1 MKKSR
6 EYSFSEGWL
15 SGFTQIQVNRL
26 LIVRHYRTTPDIKVS
41 PKQHQILVGL
51 ILGDLFVQRR
61 KPNWNSSLAFW
72 QGADNKDYVFHLF
85 DIFKEFCNKEPQI
98 TSRIDKRNNK
108 TYSYAHFTT
117 RNLLSLNC
125 YRELFYLN
133 GVKIVPGNIGDLL
146 APISLAYWAMDDGY
160 ADRKGFMFCTDS
172 FLKDEVILLTQVLQD
187 KFKLDCSVRE
197 IIPGRC
203 RIYIKFKSM
212 ATFRA
217 LVEPFF
223 HPSMMYK
230 INGCKRSTT
239 EGGLSKPLPLPKK
252 NFTGKPGWL
261 SGFTQASGSFT
272 VAFEKRKSGLFL
284 RPRPIFNICQH
295 ISELELFKKMQEE
308 YGIGFITQNK
318 KNQSV
323 SFIVTSLKE
332 IDKVL
337 FPIFDKYPLSSGKL
351 KAYLVFKGIVKKML
365 IKEHLTLEGLFGI
378 IEASYYINKATSLR
392 TAESKDKL
400 ISFLEDK
407 HGTLPSVSSKPVIN
421 EEVVPSYLPL
431 SLDFVT
437 GLIDGDGSFNVSFQL
452 KPYRRVRA
460 NFTVVQETACKEL
473 LNELKNYF
481 GCGNVYDLPSAASR
495 YQVENVDLILN
506 NIVPKLNGVTFN
518 TLKYM
523 HYEVLVKVC
532 NIIKTNGYK
541 SDDSFKEIIELA
553 YDSNLSGKR
562 RRLTKEEFLALIN
575 KEN

>member
-1 MKKSR
+1 MKKNR
-6 EYSFSEGWL
+6 EYNFSEGWL

-117 RNLLSLNC
+117 RNLLSFNC

-133 GVKIVPGNIGDLL
+133 GVKRVPGNIGDLL

-160 ADRKGFMFCTDS
+160 ADGKGFMFCTDS
-172 FLKDEVILLTQVLQD
+172 FLKDEVILLTQILQD

-203 RIYIKFKSM
+203 RIYIKSKSM

-272 VAFEKRKSGLFL
+272 VAFEKRKSGSLQFVA
-284 RPRPIFNICQH
+284 
-295 ISELELFKKMQEE
+295 
-308 YGIGFITQNK
+308 GFHSNVESNQYITGFSDGDSSF
-318 KNQSV
+318 SV
-323 SFIVTSLKE
+323 SISKNSEHKT
-332 IDKVL
+332 
-337 FPIFDKYPLSSGKL
+337 GWR
-351 KAYLVFKGIVKKML
+351 VKP
-365 IKEHLTLEGLFGI
+365 F
-378 IEASYYINKATSLR
+378 
-392 TAESKDKL
+392 
-400 ISFLEDK
+400 F
-407 HGTLPSVSSKPVIN
+407 
-421 EEVVPSYLPL
+421 
-431 SLDFVT
+431 
-437 GLIDGDGSFNVSFQL
+437 
-452 KPYRRVRA
+452 
-460 NFTVVQETACKEL
+460 
-473 LNELKNYF
+473 
-481 GCGNVYDLPSAASR
+481 
-495 YQVENVDLILN
+495 
-506 NIVPKLNGVTFN
+506 
-518 TLKYM
+518 
-523 HYEVLVKVC
+523 
-532 NIIKTNGYK
+532 
-541 SDDSFKEIIELA
+541 
-553 YDSNLSGKR
+553 SN
-562 RRLTKEEFLALIN
+562 
-575 KEN
+575 